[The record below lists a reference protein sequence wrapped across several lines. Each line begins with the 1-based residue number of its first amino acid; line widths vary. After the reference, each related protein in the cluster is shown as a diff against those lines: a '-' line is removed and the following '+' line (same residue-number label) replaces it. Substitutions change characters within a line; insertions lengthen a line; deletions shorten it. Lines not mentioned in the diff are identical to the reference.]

1 LQIGKDGVTRNADLH
16 DYRMPTTADIPR
28 EITILAIQNHP
39 SASGPNGAKGVGEG
53 PVILPAAAIGAAF
66 RDATGLHVTK
76 LPLTPENIL
85 ERMS

>member
-1 LQIGKDGVTRNADLH
+1 
-16 DYRMPTTADIPR
+16 MPTTADIPR